1 MIDPELL
8 EKLACPKCR
17 APVEL
22 DEASQR
28 IVCTS
33 PDCGLRYRVEDGIP
47 IMLIAEAE
55 DPKAGNPPND

>member
-22 DEASQR
+22 DEEHAR
-28 IVCTS
+28 LICTS
-33 PDCGLRYRVEDGIP
+33 AECGLRYRIEDGIP
-47 IMLIAEAE
+47 IMLISEAE
-55 DPKAGNPPND
+55 DPKAEPAPE